1 MIELKRLAIDTSKHV
16 FTLHGVDASDRPV
29 LRRELRRGR
38 WEAFLAGLAPTEV
51 VLEACGGSHHWGRRA
66 LALGHR
72 VRLIPPQYVKPFV
85 RRGKNDRIDAEAIA
99 EAAARPGMAEVAV
112 KSAEAQAQGMLL
124 KMRELLVKQRTQLAN
139 ALRGHA
145 AEYGLVAAQGMSQV
159 EPLLAAV
166 AADPAIP
173 PLAKA
178 VLARLGQQVAH
189 LDAEIAALDAELLAL
204 HKAHPISR
212 LLEGVPGI
220 GPVTAISLAL
230 AIDPAQFTSGRH
242 LAAFLGLTPRQH
254 STGGKTRLGRISR
267 AGNRRLRTLLVVG
280 ASAVI
285 RHVRPGARLAS
296 PWLLALLARKP
307 RKLAAV
313 ALANK
318 MARIVWAMMT
328 RGEAYRRPTGSARR
342 HAGDRRHAGRR
353 LSRASVPP
361 VQECSRKAMA
371 FGRSER
377 RDTLGAFVARR
388 GRLSVQGPPAQP
400 IRASGQRA
408 APTGRTH
415 DRNRTARQIPTATAL
430 ATEGPSTH
438 ERSNTH
444 PAGPDRTRSSEPGG
458 GPPPAAQGPILS
470 EQSTAHP
477 IGPDRARSSE
487 PGGGPLPDARGPI
500 LSEWST
506 MRPAGSDRSRSPE
519 PDGCSPPD
527 APVSILSEWSTMH
540 PPGSDRSRSPEPGGR
555 RSPVAQRSLLSE
567 TRRRRPAC
575 PGSPIVSERSATRRA
590 EARPRMDESPRPVD
604 RRQAGR
610 SRGHPPGRR
619 AAQTSA
625 PRGAA
630 PGRPA

>member
-1 MIELKRLAIDTSKHV
+1 MIELKRLSIDTSKHV
-16 FTLHGVDASDRPV
+16 FTLHGVDAADRPV

-85 RRGKNDRIDAEAIA
+85 RRGKNDRIDAAAIS

-124 KMRELLVKQRTQLAN
+124 KTRELLVKQRTQTAN

-145 AEYGLVAAQGMSQV
+145 AEYGVIAAQGIGQV

-189 LDAEIAALDAELLAL
+189 LDAEIAALEAELLAL
-204 HKAHPISR
+204 HKAHPVSQ

-230 AIDPAQFTSGRH
+230 AIDPARFTSGRH

-285 RHVRPGARLAS
+285 RHARPGARLAS

-318 MARIVWAMMT
+318 MARIAWAMMT
-328 RGEAYRRPTGSARR
+328 RGEAYRRPR
-342 HAGDRRHAGRR
+342 DRRHAGRR
-353 LSRASVPP
+353 LSRAEPRVGATGATGRRNGDGDRAIRAAGHPG
-361 VQECSRKAMA
+361 A
-371 FGRSER
+371 FGPAEAACPFRTRPRNPSGPAASGR
-377 RDTLGAFVARR
+377 ANRPDTRPQSHRAPDPIRPILQRR
-388 GRLSVQGPPAQP
+388 GRPHTNAV
-400 IRASGQRA
+400 RA
-408 APTGRTH
+408 
-415 DRNRTARQIPTATAL
+415 NRCLCTDARQQ
-430 ATEGPSTH
+430 
-438 ERSNTH
+438 
-444 PAGPDRTRSSEPGG
+444 GG
-458 GPPPAAQGPILS
+458 A
-470 EQSTAHP
+470 
-477 IGPDRARSSE
+477 
-487 PGGGPLPDARGPI
+487 
-500 LSEWST
+500 
-506 MRPAGSDRSRSPE
+506 SPE
-519 PDGCSPPD
+519 P
-527 APVSILSEWSTMH
+527 H
-540 PPGSDRSRSPEPGGR
+540 PF
-555 RSPVAQRSLLSE
+555 V
-567 TRRRRPAC
+567 
-575 PGSPIVSERSATRRA
+575 
-590 EARPRMDESPRPVD
+590 
-604 RRQAGR
+604 
-610 SRGHPPGRR
+610 R
-619 AAQTSA
+619 AADA
-625 PRGAA
+625 RAKAA
-630 PGRPA
+630 L